1 MSKILIF
8 SGTGDGR
15 KMAENLAKAGHE
27 IIVCVATEY
36 GEQLMPQN
44 PKIKVHCARMDE
56 AHMHAFMASCNM
68 DVVIDATHPYAK
80 VVSENIKR
88 VCERRNYV
96 YYRLLRDS
104 FSDALGGENIIM
116 ADDIVS
122 AAKYL
127 ERHEGNIFVSTG
139 SKEFSDFVEN
149 ISDKTRI
156 YVRVLPNVEVIS
168 DVNKTGILGSQII
181 CMQGP
186 FGEELN
192 YAMFVSTNCKWL
204 VTKESGSVGGFL
216 EKINAAKRAGM
227 KVVVIKRPVEQ
238 GYSANSLLHMLNV
251 EADEN
256 IWNEKK
262 TNIEADENTWN
273 EKRADTKEIVIAG
286 IGMGSVHNMTLEVV
300 NAIINADIVIGA
312 SRMLDAAAQIFE
324 NEAYKPLISKGADTS
339 YDLPEMTDTYKA
351 DEIVEKILA
360 NKNKNIVIV
369 LSGDI
374 GFYSGAKSLI
384 SKLESFNVKNIK
396 VLPGISAPIYLASK
410 INIAWEDMVLL
421 SIHGRN
427 QNVVDAVKH
436 NEKVFALVGG
446 TDGVSKLCNMLT
458 ENLLEDVEVFAASNL
473 SYSNERIVKKSAKD
487 LKNYREDGVSCV
499 VIINKNAVKK
509 DVTHGLSDD
518 FFIRDK
524 VPMTKEEVRCVSLSK
539 MHLKEDSVI
548 YDIGAGSGSVT
559 IECALRASEGMVY
572 AIERKDEAVELIQ
585 QNCHKAGVTNVRTIK
600 ACAPDIPEDIENE
613 MKVPTHCFIG
623 GTNGSLSQIL
633 NWIYAK
639 NPSVRIVI
647 NAISLETISEII
659 NELKRRQIEDAEIV
673 CMNVSKAKKIGQYNM
688 MMGNNPVYVVSF

>member
-27 IIVCVATEY
+27 IVVCVATEY

-104 FSDALGGENIIM
+104 FSDVLDGENIVM
-116 ADDIVS
+116 ADDIAD

-127 ERHEGNIFVSTG
+127 ERYEGNIFVSTG

-168 DVNKTGILGSQII
+168 DINKTGISGSQII

-186 FGEELN
+186 FSEELN

-227 KVVVIKRPVEQ
+227 KVVVIKRPVED
-238 GYSANSLLHMLNV
+238 GYSVNSLLNMLNV
-251 EADEN
+251 KQDKT
-256 IWNEKK
+256 IWEDKK
-262 TNIEADENTWN
+262 N
-273 EKRADTKEIVIAG
+273 DTGSDKIIQESKESDAKKIVIAG
-286 IGMGSVHNMTLEVV
+286 IGMGSAHNMTLEVV
-300 NAIINADIVIGA
+300 EAIINADIIIGA

-324 NEAYKPLISKGADTS
+324 NESYKKLISKADNKVAS
-339 YDLPEMTDTYKA
+339 LPKMFDTYKV
-351 DEIVEKILA
+351 DEITEKILE
-360 NKNKNIVIV
+360 NKHKKIVVV
-369 LSGDI
+369 LSGDV
-374 GFYSGAKSLI
+374 GFYSGAKNLVSRFETLDI
-384 SKLESFNVKNIK
+384 KNIEI
-396 VLPGISAPIYLASK
+396 LPGISTPIYFASK

-421 SIHGRN
+421 SVHGRN
-427 QNVVDAVKH
+427 QNVVDAVKY

-446 TDGVSKLCNMLT
+446 TYGVSKLCSMLT
-458 ENLLEDVEVFAASNL
+458 ENMLEDAEVFVASNL
-473 SYSNERIVKKSAKD
+473 SYSNERIVKKCAKD
-487 LKNYREDGVSCV
+487 LTDYEEEGVSCV
-499 VIINKNAVKK
+499 IILNKKAEKK

-518 FFIRDK
+518 FFIREK

-559 IECALRASEGMVY
+559 IECALRSSEGIVY
-572 AIERKDEAVELIQ
+572 AIERKDDVVELIHK
-585 QNCHKAGVTNVRTIK
+585 NCKKAGVTNVKLIK
-600 ACAPDIPEDIENE
+600 ACAPDIPEEIENE
-613 MKVPTHCFIG
+613 MRVPTHCFIG
-623 GTNGSLSQIL
+623 GTNGNLSQIL
-633 NWIYAK
+633 NWVYAK

-688 MMGNNPVYVVSF
+688 MLGNNPVYVVSF